1 MQLNDVILVH
11 SDKTPRSMWRMGVVT
26 ELIKGKMDNI
36 IRGALKRF
44 SNNTL
49 LKQPVNKLY
58 PIENV
63 RSNRQEPS
71 DTENLAKINTR
82 SCINRGVTMKICR
95 MNNSRNIGPRYL
107 MGSVKTAVREY
118 CCITPLTFFY
128 FFINTCKYFSWKE
141 VVLQSTSIATKWIC
155 QAIASS
161 SKVLRVK
168 IESMTKKTF
177 HYW

>member
-71 DTENLAKINTR
+71 DTENLAK
-82 SCINRGVTMKICR
+82 
-95 MNNSRNIGPRYL
+95 
-107 MGSVKTAVREY
+107 
-118 CCITPLTFFY
+118 
-128 FFINTCKYFSWKE
+128 
-141 VVLQSTSIATKWIC
+141 SIQEA
-155 QAIASS
+155 A
-161 SKVLRVK
+161 
-168 IESMTKKTF
+168 
-177 HYW
+177 

>member
-11 SDKTPRSMWRMGVVT
+11 SDKTPRSMCRMGVVT

-71 DTENLAKINTR
+71 DTENLAK
-82 SCINRGVTMKICR
+82 
-95 MNNSRNIGPRYL
+95 
-107 MGSVKTAVREY
+107 
-118 CCITPLTFFY
+118 
-128 FFINTCKYFSWKE
+128 
-141 VVLQSTSIATKWIC
+141 SIQEA
-155 QAIASS
+155 A
-161 SKVLRVK
+161 
-168 IESMTKKTF
+168 
-177 HYW
+177 

>member
-1 MQLNDVILVH
+1 MKLLVFDKFKRDTQILLHQQKSTIHATKRCNISTFRQNAKVH
-11 SDKTPRSMWRMGVVT
+11 VKNGSST

-71 DTENLAKINTR
+71 DTENLAK
-82 SCINRGVTMKICR
+82 
-95 MNNSRNIGPRYL
+95 
-107 MGSVKTAVREY
+107 
-118 CCITPLTFFY
+118 
-128 FFINTCKYFSWKE
+128 
-141 VVLQSTSIATKWIC
+141 SIQEA
-155 QAIASS
+155 A
-161 SKVLRVK
+161 
-168 IESMTKKTF
+168 
-177 HYW
+177 

>member
-26 ELIKGKMDNI
+26 KLIKGKMDII

-71 DTENLAKINTR
+71 DTENLAK
-82 SCINRGVTMKICR
+82 
-95 MNNSRNIGPRYL
+95 
-107 MGSVKTAVREY
+107 
-118 CCITPLTFFY
+118 
-128 FFINTCKYFSWKE
+128 
-141 VVLQSTSIATKWIC
+141 SIQEA
-155 QAIASS
+155 A
-161 SKVLRVK
+161 
-168 IESMTKKTF
+168 
-177 HYW
+177 